1 MGFERWTLLMLIV
14 VVALSLGVGAGYWVN
29 ANQHM
34 GNDDGHM
41 MNPGDHGHMMGDAN
55 YKGMMRMPIMHANMS
70 EEEMKQFCSKMQ
82 ERHRRMRNLR
92 QKNAKTLQSLVQ
104 SMKKA
109 SGTDKIKVM
118 ETLLIELVEQ
128 HNRRGTMMMDSMR
141 TMMGSMMGM
150 HRMSPQNRQK
160 IMETMRNCPM
170 MNGSMSPSEHGH
182 NDSKKEH
189 HGQ

>member
-1 MGFERWTLLMLIV
+1 MGFKRWALLTLIV
-14 VVALSLGVGAGYWVN
+14 VVALFGTGYWVN

-34 GNDDGHM
+34 EKENGHM
-41 MNPGDHGHMMGDAN
+41 MKEGRHGHMMHNGQHRD
-55 YKGMMRMPIMHANMS
+55 MMRMPMMHANMS

-82 ERHRRMRNLR
+82 ERHSRMRNLR

-104 SMKKA
+104 SMRKA

-128 HNRRGTMMMDSMR
+128 HNRRGTMMMGSMR

-160 IMETMRNCPM
+160 MMETMRNCPM
-170 MNGSMSPSEHGH
+170 MKGSMSPSEHGH